1 MDLFRRTFPSATIP
15 PKMHM
20 LEDHTMEWVRARSVG
35 FGLLG
40 EQGAESIHSR
50 FNYLGRNFAPLA
62 KGVERLRSIMKE
74 HFLHI
79 NPQNVAARPP
89 PAKRRKLVMQ
99 EE

>member
-1 MDLFRRTFPSATIP
+1 
-15 PKMHM
+15 
-20 LEDHTMEWVRARSVG
+20 MEWVRARSVG

-40 EQGAESIHSR
+40 EQDVESIHSH

-62 KGVERLRSIMKE
+62 KGVKRLRSIMKE

>member
-1 MDLFRRTFPSATIP
+1 MDLFRQTFPSATIP

-74 HFLHI
+74 HFSISTL
-79 NPQNVAARPP
+79 RMLL
-89 PAKRRKLVMQ
+89 LVPHQ
-99 EE
+99 LRGES

>member
-1 MDLFRRTFPSATIP
+1 MLLFDRLSCALAGTKVNDKGTKAALKECWIV
-15 PKMHM
+15 
-20 LEDHTMEWVRARSVG
+20 LC
-35 FGLLG
+35 G
-40 EQGAESIHSR
+40 EQGDKSIHSR

-62 KGVERLRSIMKE
+62 KGVERLRSVMKE

-99 EE
+99 E